1 MADNKD
7 IVGSKV
13 TVVATN
19 PDVPTAG
26 QVWYNT
32 TDNVLRYDKGV
43 TGAAWSS
50 GGNLN
55 SGSRF

>member
-1 MADNKD
+1 MADYKD

-19 PDVPTAG
+19 PENSTVG

-32 TDNVLRYDKGV
+32 TDNVLRYKNISSA
-43 TGAAWSS
+43 GA
-50 GGNLN
+50 
-55 SGSRF
+55 